1 MTIVKLKEH
10 VWRANLDLVKH
21 NLVFLTWGN
30 VSGYDKNEGI
40 VAIKPSGVSYEE
52 IMPDDII
59 IVDLEGQTIEGS
71 LTPSSDTPT
80 HLELY
85 KGFDGISAVVH
96 THSEYA
102 TMFSQANKEI
112 PCLGTTHADYFHGPI
127 PVTRLIRKKEVETDY
142 EVNTGKVIIERFSD
156 LDPHEMPAVLVAG
169 HGPFTWG
176 RTPDEAVKNSTVLE
190 KVAKMAWGI
199 TFLHPA
205 GPAAL
210 CLSRGLADERPVPRD
225 LGVSA
230 PAGSRSRI
238 CHDRGHDGP
247 WRPSR

>member
-1 MTIVKLKEH
+1 MKRLELKEQ

-21 NLVFLTWGN
+21 NLVILTWGN
-30 VSGYDKNEGI
+30 VSGYDQEEGI

-59 IVDLEGQTIEGS
+59 IVDLEGKIIEGA

-80 HLELY
+80 HIELY
-85 KGFDGISAVVH
+85 KTFEGISAVAH

-102 TMFSQANKEI
+102 TMFAQANKEI

-176 RTPDEAVKNSTVLE
+176 RNPDEAVQNSLVLE
-190 KVAKMAWGI
+190 KVAKMAWG
-199 TFLHPA
+199 TLLLNQKCDEVPEYLLHKHHRRRH
-205 GPAAL
+205 GPDAYYGQKKGAKN
-210 CLSRGLADERPVPRD
+210 E
-225 LGVSA
+225 
-230 PAGSRSRI
+230 
-238 CHDRGHDGP
+238 
-247 WRPSR
+247 